1 MLSQPVKHVAKK
13 SFIYSFMLSQPFAI
27 YADAYPALQNKLL
40 LETEQIQYNDHG
52 ETVRTLQKKL
62 NKLSYYDDKL
72 DGDFGVF
79 TELALKKFQAD
90 HNIMITGQAD
100 IETIQTII
108 QVEKNKYLK
117 QIENLTESI
126 YPGMHSEDVKLVQQ
140 ALFYFGYYEGELD
153 GIYGP
158 LTKQALELAEETHN
172 IQLTN
177 KAIKESLTTLHDSE
191 ENKLEI
197 ELEQEEISEENNLV
211 ENKKEQI
218 EAPKQV
224 RVEKSNLS
232 GVVQTARS
240 LLGSPYA
247 WGGTSPNGFDCS
259 GFVQFVFES
268 SGVTIPRTV
277 SDIWNFSKLVDSPSV
292 GDLVFFETY
301 QPGPSHL
308 GIYIGDN
315 QFIHAGSSRGVEVSD
330 LSTPYWNDRFLG
342 GKKIN

>member
-1 MLSQPVKHVAKK
+1 MLIHPVKHVAKK

-40 LETEQIQYNDHG
+40 LDAEQIQYNDHG
-52 ETVRTLQKKL
+52 EAVRTLQKKL

-72 DGDFGVF
+72 DGEFGVF
-79 TELALKKFQAD
+79 TELALKKFQAN

-117 QIENLTESI
+117 QIENLTDSI
-126 YPGMHSEDVKLVQQ
+126 YPGMHSDDVKLVQQ
-140 ALFYFGYYEGELD
+140 ALFYFGYYEGEMD

-158 LTKQALELAEETHN
+158 LTREALEMAEETHN

-177 KAIKESLTTLHDSE
+177 KVTKESLTTLYESE

-197 ELEQEEISEENNLV
+197 ELEQTESIEENSEEKI
-211 ENKKEQI
+211 KKEQI
-218 EAPKQV
+218 EASKQV
-224 RVEKSNLS
+224 KVEKNNHSD
-232 GVVQTARS
+232 VVQTARS
-240 LLGSPYA
+240 LLGSPYT
-247 WGGTSPNGFDCS
+247 WGGKSPSGFDCS

-277 SDIWNFSKLVDSPSV
+277 RDIWNFSKLVDSPSV

-301 QPGPSHL
+301 QAGPSHL
-308 GIYIGDN
+308 GIYIGDG

-330 LSTPYWNDRFLG
+330 LNNSYWNERYLG
-342 GKKIN
+342 GKRIN